1 MVEKKPST
9 PLKRQSTRGGA
20 SAPAVAD
27 KVSEKVSKQVETK
40 TKEVKKSAPSLK
52 SNKDSEAEKKKKE

>member
-40 TKEVKKSAPSLK
+40 TKEVKKSAPS
-52 SNKDSEAEKKKKE
+52 